1 MAIKPEQ
8 QSSTESTVASTAEEP
23 KGFRARL
30 RRARVRTREGLLN
43 QRALVAAEA
52 RSYVGRL
59 RGGDMGSLPALLGL
73 IVLFVVFSGLHDRF
87 LTTYNMANLVV
98 QAAAIC
104 VLAMGLVFVLL
115 IGEIDLSAGV
125 AGGAAATITAL
136 AIIDNGWPWWV
147 ATLAGI
153 GVGAL
158 IGLAI
163 GLLVS
168 ILGIPSFVVTL
179 AFFLALQAVPLKLIG
194 SGGSI
199 RFNDE
204 VLRGLSIK
212 NVPVTAGWIA
222 AIVIV
227 VGFASLTLWNY
238 RSRSAKGLVHK
249 PLTLVLLR
257 IAVLTGVV
265 LGLTTLLSA
274 NRAPN
279 PELFDISGLP
289 WVAPVV
295 VALLLFWTFMLTR
308 TRFGRHLYAVGGNK
322 EAARRAGINVTRVR
336 ITAFMI
342 CSGMAAIAGILS
354 ASYTGKVS
362 PGSGGG
368 NELLYAVGAAVIG
381 GTSLFG
387 GRGRAVDAVIGGL
400 VIATIPNGLGLL
412 DQASYI
418 NFIVTGSVLLLAASV
433 DAISRRRRSA
443 AGV

>member
-1 MAIKPEQ
+1 MSITSENTSAGTRPGRTG
-8 QSSTESTVASTAEEP
+8 SSDTA
-23 KGFRARL
+23 FAVDSHRAMTL
-30 RRARVRTREGLLN
+30 GD
-43 QRALVAAEA
+43 
-52 RSYVGRL
+52 VGRDYLARL
-59 RGGDMGSLPALLGL
+59 RGGDMGSLPALFGL
-73 IVLFVVFSGLHDRF
+73 VALFLVFSVAHDRF

-98 QAAAIC
+98 QAGSIC

-115 IGEIDLSAGV
+115 LGEIDLSAGV
-125 AGGAAATITAL
+125 AGGASATITAL
-136 AIIDNGWPWWV
+136 AIVDSGWPWWA

-153 GVGAL
+153 AVGAL

-163 GLLVS
+163 GMLVAL
-168 ILGIPSFVVTL
+168 LGIPSFVVTL
-179 AFFLALQAVPLKLIG
+179 AFFLALQAVPQKLIG
-194 SGGSI
+194 AGGSI

-222 AIVIV
+222 AGVIV
-227 VGFASLTLWNY
+227 LGYATLSLWRY
-238 RSRSAKGLVHK
+238 RTRATKGLVNK
-249 PLTLVLLR
+249 PFALVALQ
-257 IAVLTGVV
+257 IAVLATIA
-265 LGLTTLLSA
+265 LGLTYLLSQ

-279 PELFDISGLP
+279 PNLFNISGIP

-295 VALLLFWTFMLTR
+295 VALLLFWTFVLTR
-308 TRFGRHLYAVGGNK
+308 TRFGRHLYAVGGNA
-322 EAARRAGINVTRVR
+322 EAARRAGIAVTRLR
-336 ITAFMI
+336 IVAFMI
-342 CSGMAAIAGILS
+342 CSGMAAVSGILA
-354 ASYTGKVS
+354 ASYSGKVS

-418 NFIVTGSVLLLAASV
+418 NFLVTGGVLLLAASV
-433 DAISRRRRSA
+433 DAVSRRRRTA

>member
-1 MAIKPEQ
+1 MTIDS
-8 QSSTESTVASTAEEP
+8 SSTAAQSPTDA
-23 KGFRARL
+23 GFSGDARQAVTL
-30 RRARVRTREGLLN
+30 GDSARDYLN
-43 QRALVAAEA
+43 
-52 RSYVGRL
+52 RL
-59 RGGDMGSLPALLGL
+59 RGGDMGSLPAILGL
-73 IVLFVVFSGLHDRF
+73 IVLFIVFSTLDSHF

-98 QAAAIC
+98 QSGSIC

-115 IGEIDLSAGV
+115 LGEIDLSAGV

-136 AIIDNGWPWWV
+136 AMIDHGQSWWV

-153 GVGAL
+153 AFGAVIGLVIGAL
-158 IGLAI
+158 VAM
-163 GLLVS
+163 
-168 ILGIPSFVVTL
+168 LGIPSFVVTL

-194 SGGSI
+194 SGGSL
-199 RFNDE
+199 RYNDE

-222 AIVIV
+222 AVLIV
-227 VGFASLTLWNY
+227 VGFAGLSLWRY
-238 RSRSAKGLVHK
+238 RTRSSRGLVHQ
-249 PLTLVLLR
+249 PLALVMIQIGVL
-257 IAVLTGVV
+257 AVIV
-265 LGLTTLLSA
+265 LGLTALLSQ

-279 PELFDISGLP
+279 KEFFNISGIP

-295 VALLLFWTFMLTR
+295 IALLLFWTFVLTR
-308 TRFGRHLYAVGGNK
+308 TRFGRHLYAVGGNA
-322 EAARRAGINVTRVR
+322 EAARRAGINVRRVR
-336 ITAFMI
+336 ITAFVI
-342 CSGMAAIAGILS
+342 GSSMAAVSGLLA

-387 GRGRAVDAVIGGL
+387 GRGRAIDAVVGGL

-412 DQASYI
+412 NQASYI
-418 NFIVTGSVLLLAASV
+418 NFLVTGGVLLLAASV